1 MKECPFC
8 KAQIEENARFC
19 LYCMK
24 PLVEKEIV
32 PPARENR
39 RLIWL
44 LPVLTVFL
52 IIGVLAAVLLTGDP
66 PVDPPM
72 ADTTAPITA
81 INPENASTPEETD
94 TPTIT
99 APTQGTEPTVEDDP
113 TQETNPPVND
123 SPTQETKPPVDD
135 SPTQETKPPV
145 DNSPTQET
153 NPPVDD
159 SPTQETKPPAG
170 DNPTQET
177 KPPVEDDPTP
187 PATEPLPCA
196 HNYLL
201 QTEEKPTCTQDGSR
215 RFVCSACGD
224 VKLENSPATGHQFQ
238 DATCEKPKT
247 CKVCQVTEGA
257 ALGHSYS
264 DNICTRC
271 GDKQNIDTNQSVT
284 YLYHLAEAEDL
295 GLSSYHNEHNDIV
308 ITGVNGRSPNGEYTI
323 PSYIDGMRVRAIMPE
338 AFIGT
343 NVTKVRLGATIEIIW
358 YDAFS
363 DCDDLTDIYFAG
375 EYLDIWPDAFPH
387 MNSLDNQPTIH
398 CSATCHDADMRL
410 YKNMT
415 SLNWEEWNGEL

>member
-52 IIGVLAAVLLTGDP
+52 IIGVLAAVLLAGDP

-81 INPENASTPEETD
+81 LDPEDSSAPEETD
-94 TPTIT
+94 TPMVT
-99 APTQGTEPTVEDDP
+99 A
-113 TQETNPPVND
+113 
-123 SPTQETKPPVDD
+123 
-135 SPTQETKPPV
+135 
-145 DNSPTQET
+145 
-153 NPPVDD
+153 
-159 SPTQETKPPAG
+159 
-170 DNPTQET
+170 PTQET
-177 KPPVEDDPTP
+177 KPPVEDDPTHETEPPAEDDPTQEPEPPEEDDPAP
-187 PATEPLPCA
+187 PATDALPCT

-201 QTEEKPTCTQDGSR
+201 QTEEKPTCTQGGSR

-224 VKLENSPATGHQFQ
+224 VKLENTPASGHQFQ
-238 DATCEKPKT
+238 DATCELPKT
-247 CKVCQVTEGA
+247 CKVCQATEGT
-257 ALGHSYS
+257 ALGHSYK
-264 DNICTRC
+264 DNICIHC
-271 GDKQNIDTNQSVT
+271 GDKQNTNPEPDTNQSLT
-284 YLYHLAEAEDL
+284 YLYRLADAEDL

-343 NVTKVRLGATIEIIW
+343 NVTKVRLGANIEIIW

-363 DCDDLTDIYFAG
+363 ECDDLTDIYFAG